1 MSTKNPKNHE
11 RCWGQTHAHTYS
23 QEASWRRDSV
33 WSESV
38 FVCEENRSF
47 LTISSSPLHK
57 PLSSTGHVP
66 FVQRTKW
73 GSPALFVSAFMER
86 YISASQLRWR
96 KYADRRE
103 SADRYDTKA
112 KRTVRGRFMDE
123 AEGSQSIMPVAL
135 PLHYG
140 NTRRPTAIYYLNF
153 HSKNVWPRKPPVFS
167 NTLPFKECQGDR
179 HWNVALLFPVVV
191 QQKTPTVSHSNIY
204 LWVNH
209 VA

>member
-1 MSTKNPKNHE
+1 MVKGAGARH
-11 RCWGQTHAHTYS
+11 THAHTHARTYS
-23 QEASWRRDSV
+23 QTASWHRDSV

-66 FVQRTKW
+66 FVPWTNW
-73 GSPALFVSAFMER
+73 GSPFLFVSAFMER

-123 AEGSQSIMPVAL
+123 VARSQSIMPAAL

-140 NTRRPTAIYYLNF
+140 NTIHTRRPAAIYHLNF
-153 HSKNVWPRKPPVFS
+153 HTKNVWVWKAPVFS
-167 NTLPFKECQGDR
+167 DTLPFK
-179 HWNVALLFPVVV
+179 
-191 QQKTPTVSHSNIY
+191 
-204 LWVNH
+204 
-209 VA
+209 